1 VFAADLVI
9 CTNYEMHLYVVP
21 VVRFRFVE
29 ITTYVEIFPM
39 LCLNSKFP
47 TPVELIWQNKN
58 ISKVGIVITKVGNMC
73 NFKHDSKTKQRNL
86 LYAKMKNALV
96 KCFEEIKR
104 LGPFF
109 SFILKS

>member
-29 ITTYVEIFPM
+29 MTAYVEIFPM

-47 TPVELIWQNKN
+47 TPLELIWQNKN
-58 ISKVGIVITKVGNMC
+58 ISKLGIVITKVGNIC
-73 NFKHDSKTKQRNL
+73 NYFLNMIRKQNNVI
-86 LYAKMKNALV
+86 Y
-96 KCFEEIKR
+96 FT
-104 LGPFF
+104 
-109 SFILKS
+109 LK